1 MSAVDPKAL
10 YDDVL
15 TEHEVLATRLRAS
28 SADSWDLPTPAPGW
42 SIRDQ
47 ISHLAYFDDAAR
59 MAVSDPG
66 AFVELRQR
74 ALADIE
80 GFVDAVRHDRRSDDP
95 AQLLAWWRDER
106 RLMVE
111 AFRAAEP
118 SRRVPWF
125 GPDMTVASQ
134 ATARLMETWAH
145 GQDVADALGLPPVVS
160 ARLRHVA
167 HLGVRAF
174 ANSFRSHGLAV
185 PDTAVRVE
193 LAAPD
198 GGVWTWGPPD
208 AIDRVS
214 GPALDF
220 CMMVTQRRH
229 LADTALH
236 AAGDVARR
244 WVSIAQ
250 AFAGPPGPGREPGQF
265 AAPAAA
271 RPSEPGTP

>member
-1 MSAVDPKAL
+1 MSVVDPKAL

-28 SADSWDLPTPAPGW
+28 SAGSWDLPTPAAGW
-42 SIRDQ
+42 SVRDQ

-59 MAVSDPG
+59 LAVSDPG
-66 AFVELRQR
+66 AFDELRQR

-80 GFVDAVRHDRRSDDP
+80 GFVDAARHDRRSDDP

-145 GQDVADALGLPPVVS
+145 GQDVADALGLPPVLS

-174 ANSFRSHGLAV
+174 ANSFRAHGLAV

-208 AIDRVS
+208 ATDQVS

-220 CMMVTQRRH
+220 CMVVTQRRH
-229 LADTALH
+229 LTDTALH
-236 AAGDVARR
+236 VAGAVARR

-271 RPSEPGTP
+271 RPPEPGTP